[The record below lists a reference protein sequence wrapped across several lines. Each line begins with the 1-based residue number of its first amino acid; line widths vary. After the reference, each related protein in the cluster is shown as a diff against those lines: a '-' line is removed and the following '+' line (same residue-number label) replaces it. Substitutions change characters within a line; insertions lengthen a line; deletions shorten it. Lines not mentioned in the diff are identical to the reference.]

1 MSPIA
6 NLSDIVRIPRL
17 GKIRLGIKVEQP
29 GKHPYPKPTD
39 YFVVPPEIADVF
51 GDKPKEL
58 DIMFPMEDSSQFAQ
72 QWLRAY
78 SMTQGLTCVGDGI
91 TSRRKVDT
99 ATGAM
104 ASHETVE
111 WIWKD
116 DMHCDPQD
124 CPEFLKKR
132 CRRVMNLQVLIPV
145 VPGLGVWQID
155 TSSFYSIVNINSM
168 ISLLKAILG
177 RCSMIPLTLA
187 LGPIEVS
194 PLGQK
199 KKTVYIMHI
208 KKNIKLSDL
217 AKVALLPPAQALIP
231 PPEVEEAPADLYPE
245 EVLAE
250 AEPGA
255 EVKSLSGPPPAPEPG
270 AEAEPMPEEAWE
282 RLVEE
287 ESPQPESQ
295 NVAWNI
301 VKALLNE
308 LKPKEGLVTQWFQKH
323 FSVSVNLADFD
334 SEKPP
339 DKITEQMLKQFHNSL
354 LATKEAKAKT
364 PK

>member
-1 MSPIA
+1 MPIDGV
-6 NLSDIVRIPRL
+6 SEIVRIPRL

-39 YFVVPPEIADVF
+39 YFVVPPEIAEVF

-58 DIMFPMEDSSQFAQ
+58 DIMFPLEDSNQFAQ

-78 SMTQGLTCVGDGI
+78 SMTQGLVCVGDGI
-91 TSRRKVDT
+91 SSRRKVDT

-104 ASHETVE
+104 ASHETEE

-116 DMHCDPQD
+116 DLHCDPQD

-250 AEPGA
+250 AE
-255 EVKSLSGPPPAPEPG
+255 
-270 AEAEPMPEEAWE
+270 AEPVPEELWAG
-282 RLVEE
+282 LVEE
-287 ESPQPESQ
+287 APPEGEV
-295 NVAWNI
+295 NPVLWNM
-301 VKALLNE
+301 VRALLNE
-308 LKPKEGLVTQWFQKH
+308 LKPKGELVINWFKK
-323 FSVSVNLADFD
+323 ADVEIKLDDFN
-334 SEKPP
+334 SEKSPERL
-339 DKITEQMLKQFHNSL
+339 TEQVLKRFHDSL
-354 LATKEAKAKT
+354 LTLKKSQGKAVDKSGII
-364 PK
+364 KKQA

>member
-1 MSPIA
+1 MPIDGV
-6 NLSDIVRIPRL
+6 SEIVRIPRL

-29 GKHPYPKPTD
+29 GKHPYPKPTE
-39 YFVVPPEIADVF
+39 YFVVPPEIAEVF

-58 DIMFPMEDSSQFAQ
+58 DIMFPLEDSSQFAQ

-104 ASHETVE
+104 ASHETEE
-111 WIWKD
+111 WVWKD
-116 DMHCDPQD
+116 ELPCDPQS

-132 CRRVMNLQVLIPV
+132 CRRVMNLQVLVPT

-208 KKNIKLSDL
+208 KKDIKLSDL

-231 PPEVEEAPADLYPE
+231 PPEVEEVPADLYPE

-250 AEPGA
+250 E
-255 EVKSLSGPPPAPEPG
+255 PEP
-270 AEAEPMPEEAWE
+270 EAKPGPETEPMPEEAWE
-282 RLVEE
+282 GLVEE
-287 ESPQPESQ
+287 TPPEGEV
-295 NVAWNI
+295 NPVLWNM
-301 VKALLNE
+301 VKVLLNE
-308 LKPKEGLVTQWFQKH
+308 LKPKGELVINWFKK
-323 FSVSVNLADFD
+323 VNVEIKLDDFN

-339 DKITEQMLKQFHNSL
+339 ERLTEQVLRRFHDSL
-354 LATKEAKAKT
+354 LALKKSQGKAVDKGGIIKKQT
-364 PK
+364 

>member
-1 MSPIA
+1 MPIDGVT
-6 NLSDIVRIPRL
+6 DIVRIPRL

-29 GKHPYPKPTD
+29 GKHPYPKPTE
-39 YFVVPPEIADVF
+39 YFVVPPEIAEVF

-58 DIMFPMEDSSQFAQ
+58 DIMFPLEDSNQFAQ

-78 SMTQGLTCVGDGI
+78 SMTQGLVCVGDGI
-91 TSRRKVDT
+91 SSRRKVDT

-104 ASHETVE
+104 ASHETEE

-116 DMHCDPQD
+116 DLHCDPQD

-250 AEPGA
+250 AE
-255 EVKSLSGPPPAPEPG
+255 
-270 AEAEPMPEEAWE
+270 AEPVPEELWAG
-282 RLVEE
+282 LVEE
-287 ESPQPESQ
+287 APPEGEV
-295 NVAWNI
+295 NPVLWNM
-301 VKALLNE
+301 VRALLNE
-308 LKPKEGLVTQWFQKH
+308 LKPKGELVINWFKK
-323 FSVSVNLADFD
+323 ADVEIKLDDFN
-334 SEKPP
+334 SEKSPERL
-339 DKITEQMLKQFHNSL
+339 TEQVLKRFHDSL
-354 LATKEAKAKT
+354 LALKKSQGKAVDKGGII
-364 PK
+364 KKQV